1 MKRFWDKVD
10 IRGLDDCWNW
20 TAQIKKNGYGF
31 FRYQSKT
38 VKASRMAMMLTGRD
52 PAGMLVC
59 HHCDNPKCVNPSHL
73 FLGTPQ
79 DNVTDM
85 MNKGRYRNGSE
96 KRRTLTDDQ
105 VRDIRSSSLTGV
117 ALSKLYNISTSKI
130 CLIKQRKRYKYVA

>member
-31 FRYQSKT
+31 FTYQRKT
-38 VKASRMAMMLTGRD
+38 VKASRMAMILTGRD
-52 PAGMLVC
+52 PAGMYVC

-85 MNKGRYRNGSE
+85 INKGRFRNGSE
-96 KRRTLTDDQ
+96 KRRTLTDDE
-105 VRDIRSSSLTGV
+105 VRDIRSSSLTYSE
-117 ALSKLYNISTSKI
+117 LSKLYNMSAGNLCRI
-130 CLIKQRKRYKYVA
+130 RKGLRYKYVL